1 MRIGMGY
8 DLHRLVEGRPLV
20 LGGVRIPFEKGLSGH
35 SDADALAHAIIDA
48 LLGAAALGNIGRMF
62 PDSDPQFKDADS
74 LQLLEQAVK
83 AVGER
88 GYAVVNVDVL
98 ERRFPAGSEVTPEL
112 LRELRV
118 VKGRLSRLKILG
130 RGELSKPLMVRAH
143 HFTTE
148 AKEKIERAGG
158 KAEVVS

>member
-1 MRIGMGY
+1 MRVPKRGF
-8 DLHRLVEGRPLV
+8 HNFARVE
-20 LGGVRIPFEKGLSGH
+20 
-35 SDADALAHAIIDA
+35 
-48 LLGAAALGNIGRMF
+48 
-62 PDSDPQFKDADS
+62 
-74 LQLLEQAVK
+74 
-83 AVGER
+83 
-88 GYAVVNVDVL
+88 YAVVNVDAL

-130 RGELSKPLMVRAH
+130 RGELSKPLTVRAH
-143 HFTTE
+143 RFTVE